1 MSKIEKNAARERV
14 LDVAEALFSEHG
26 YTTVTLRDIAARLD
40 MKAASLY
47 YHAPH
52 GKEELFVAV
61 IERMMRRHQ
70 EALHRLI
77 AEQGDDWQAQLVAIT
92 HWLLSQPPLD
102 AARMMRTDLHAL
114 GKANADQITMSMYWV
129 MQPIEA
135 VFSAAQDQVGRSVV
149 HPGVLAGT
157 LLAIINGMNLSP
169 LGSDPAR
176 KTAAADGVL
185 SLLIKGLLAG

>member
-1 MSKIEKNAARERV
+1 MHLAK
-14 LDVAEALFSEHG
+14 LDSEHVEVVDLVRVEFP
-26 YTTVTLRDIAARLD
+26 YPIR
-40 MKAASLY
+40 
-47 YHAPH
+47 
-52 GKEELFVAV
+52 VAKFS
-61 IERMMRRHQ
+61 IFRRP
-70 EALHRLI
+70 A
-77 AEQGDDWQAQLVAIT
+77 T
-92 HWLLSQPPLD
+92 C
-102 AARMMRTDLHAL
+102 TAL